1 MGGRARKSDEVH
13 DSFFAMIDSG
23 VPIQQAS
30 EALGVM
36 RQTGYRWRDARAGI
50 VRGKPRQSVGPA
62 LTLDD
67 RVEIAVG
74 IGMGSS
80 YRKIGVSIGRD
91 HSVISREVARNS
103 NADGSYRAQSAQR
116 RADAASRRPKESK
129 LRVHPEL
136 RERVIAGLSK
146 KWSPQQ
152 ISRTLRREF
161 PDRPEMQVSH
171 ETIYEAIYVLPR
183 GGLKRE
189 VENALRTGRTFRK
202 PHARTP
208 SSKNARHIPD
218 KVGIADRPAVIESR
232 GYPGHWEGDLIMGKN
247 NKTAIGTLVER
258 TTRFT
263 LLLHLPD
270 GFGAVA
276 VRDAMTEALRSMP
289 EMMRG
294 SVTWDQGFEM
304 RAHAQITAATG
315 VPIYFAD
322 PHSPWQRGTNENTN
336 GLLRQYF
343 PKGTD
348 LSAHSIA
355 DLHRVA
361 LELNERPRAT
371 LDYRPPIEKFAE
383 LVGAST
389 T

>member
-1 MGGRARKSDEVH
+1 MGGRPRKSDEVR

-23 VPIQQAS
+23 VSNQKAS
-30 EALGVM
+30 EAHGVT
-36 RQTGYRWRDARAGI
+36 RATGYRWRDEREGI
-50 VRGKPRQSVGPA
+50 DRRKPRGSLGPA

-67 RVEIAVG
+67 RVEIEIGTRIGLSYRVIGVG
-74 IGMGSS
+74 IS
-80 YRKIGVSIGRD
+80 RD
-91 HSVISREVARNS
+91 HSVISREIARNS
-103 NADGSYRAQSAQR
+103 NVDGSYRAVSAQR
-116 RADAASRRPKESK
+116 RADASARRPKTSK
-129 LRVHPEL
+129 LRVHQEL
-136 RERVIAGLSK
+136 RGEVLNRLGK

-152 ISRTLRREF
+152 ISKTLKQDF

-183 GGLKRE
+183 GGLKKE
-189 VENALRTGRTFRK
+189 IEKALRTGRTFRK

-208 SSKNARHIPD
+208 KSKNARHIPD

-232 GYPGHWEGDLIMGKN
+232 RFPGHWEGDLIMGKN
-247 NKTAIGTLVER
+247 NKSAIGTLVER
-258 TTRFT
+258 TTRT
-263 LLLHLPD
+263 TMLLHLPN
-270 GFGAVA
+270 GSGAVA
-276 VRDAMTEALRSMP
+276 VRDAMIEALASMP
-289 EMMRG
+289 ELMRG

-304 RAHAQITAATG
+304 RAHAQITAATK

-348 LSAHSIA
+348 LSVHTLE
-355 DLHRVA
+355 DLQRVA

-371 LDYRPPIEKFAE
+371 LGFRPPIEKFAE
-383 LVGAST
+383 LIGTST